1 MRNPNEDF
9 LTTLTNEK
17 TNNKN
22 IIIAQKNNSQKKEY
36 RYNKML
42 NTHKITSLNLELSD
56 IHKNLPEHISNELS
70 QKKGVT
76 KKASI
81 DFGFNPNENLK
92 LYLTSTIGEVNY
104 SNTAQG
110 DATRLQ
116 LTPNVN
122 NLKVGVKFNF

>member
-1 MRNPNEDF
+1 MFKTKICNFAILTVLLFFYLTYSTQSYALNSNSKIKLADMRNPNEDF

-56 IHKNLPEHISNELS
+56 IHKNLPEHISNELPK
-70 QKKGVT
+70 KKGVT
-76 KKASI
+76 KKVSMV
-81 DFGFNPNENLK
+81 FVFTQK
-92 LYLTSTIGEVNY
+92 
-104 SNTAQG
+104 
-110 DATRLQ
+110 
-116 LTPNVN
+116 
-122 NLKVGVKFNF
+122 